1 MRRALPFFLSLGAM
15 IAEGCTDAS
24 VDLGARPVV
33 LQNEAMKVTVSRSP
47 FALRVENAAGRV
59 LFESIRGGDAYS
71 ALATT
76 HRAIAFK
83 THLIEGWDY
92 QDPTDGAFADLSR
105 VRTATSDGVT
115 ATLTIVDR
123 SEATRATMTLALAN
137 SELRIDVTNIAG
149 PSAPNAS
156 DDQAPAG
163 LNLASLAFALPADEH
178 FFGLGER
185 LVTVDHRGTT
195 YGAWVEEGGI
205 GAGEAAAHGPTNPS
219 PNGPTMTHAPIP
231 FFLST
236 RGYGVWQDTSF
247 RTGTSFGGERP
258 DAWRIWAGEPALH
271 LRVFVRDDPRDT
283 IADFTARTGRAHLP
297 APWVFGTRMRLD
309 SGKTIGGV
317 PEIEL
322 LRQKRVPVSAADDAT
337 HFLPIGSQ
345 VGREAEL
352 AAWTARLHE
361 LGYKAIAYYNA
372 YVSVTD
378 PRAKADADF
387 ARQNDFFVK
396 MDDGTEADVFMISAG
411 PQTVATI
418 DMTNPR
424 AVAWYQSLLDRALGL
439 GYDGWMLDF
448 GEYLPPKAK
457 LYDGRS
463 GWEAHNAFPV
473 LYQKATMDHM
483 RAVRG
488 DDFLF
493 FSRAGY
499 TGTQATTVVQW
510 SGDPAASF
518 DDVKGL
524 PAQVRSG
531 VNSGLSGVPYWGS
544 DVSGYACLNDPPAD
558 KEVYL
563 RWAEFGALSPE
574 MHEENACSGAMPQKK
589 WNLWDDDETVQV
601 FGDYA
606 RLHTRLF
613 PYLYAMAKVAADT
626 GLPIMRHPIL
636 EWPADPNAWAV
647 DLEYGFGDAL
657 YVAPVVRRGMTRR
670 SLWLP
675 PGEWVDWWTLE
686 PALGGKPVLR
696 DAPLALLPMWM
707 RAGTIV
713 PLLDSSI
720 DTLSPA
726 TSPSV
731 VTYDKVK
738 GILDA
743 RVVVSSNAR
752 RATRAL
758 VDGRTFDASLATGPL
773 ALPASFTQATQ
784 ESDLATCAS
793 CGRIDDLPGGAKRV
807 RISTGEEQ
815 SGVLDAGALR
825 LAHAGSIATRARWDV
840 VVLP

>member
-1 MRRALPFFLSLGAM
+1 MLAALGVAV
-15 IAEGCTDAS
+15 AEGCTDAS
-24 VDLGARPVV
+24 VDLGGRTVV
-33 LQNEAMKVTVSRSP
+33 LHNDAMKVTVSRNP
-47 FALRVENAAGRV
+47 FALRVENAAGRL
-59 LFESIRGGDAYS
+59 LFESLRGEDAYA
-71 ALATT
+71 ALWTT

-92 QDPTDGAFADLSR
+92 QAPTDGPVASLLR
-105 VRTATSDGVT
+105 VRAVTADATS
-115 ATLTIVDR
+115 ATLELADGAGTTH
-123 SEATRATMTLALAN
+123 STLTLALAGA
-137 SELRIDVTNIAG
+137 ELRLDARFDG
-149 PSAPNAS
+149 PSAQNES
-156 DDQAPAG
+156 DDEAPAG
-163 LNLASLAFALPADEH
+163 LNLASLAFSLPPDEH

-185 LVTVDHRGTT
+185 LATVDHRGTT
-195 YGAWVEEGGI
+195 YGAWVEEGGL
-205 GAGEAAAHGPTNPS
+205 GGGEAAPHGPTNPS
-219 PNGPTMTHAPIP
+219 PNGPTMTHSPVP
-231 FFLST
+231 FFIST
-236 RGYGVWQDTSF
+236 RGYGVWQNTTF

-258 DAWRIWAGEPALH
+258 DAWRLWAGEPALH
-271 LRVFVRDDPRDT
+271 LHVFVHDDPRDT
-283 IADFTARTGRAHLP
+283 IADFTARTGRARLP
-297 APWVFGTRMRLD
+297 APWVFGARMRLD
-309 SGKTIGGV
+309 MNKNVGGV

-322 LRQKRVPVSAADDAT
+322 LRQKHVPVSAADDAT

-352 AAWTARLHE
+352 LAWTSRLHE
-361 LGYKAIAYYNA
+361 LGYKAIAYYNS

-387 ARQNDFFVK
+387 ARANGLFVK
-396 MDDGTEADVFMISAG
+396 MDDGSEADLFMISAG

-418 DMTNPR
+418 DMTNPA
-424 AVAWYQSLLDRALGL
+424 AVKWYESLLDRALGL

-457 LYDGRS
+457 LFDGRS

-473 LYQKATMDHM
+473 LYQRMTMDYL

-510 SGDPAASF
+510 SGDPSASF

-524 PAQVRSG
+524 PAQVRAG
-531 VNSGLSGVPYWGS
+531 VNTGLSGVPYWGS

-563 RWAEFGALSPE
+563 RWTEFGALSPE
-574 MHEENACSGAMPQKK
+574 MHEENACSGTTPQKK
-589 WNLWDDDETVQV
+589 WNLWDDDETTRV

-626 GLPIMRHPIL
+626 GLPIVRHPVL
-636 EWPADPNAWAV
+636 EWPADERAWAV

-670 SLWLP
+670 TLWLP
-675 PGEWVDWWTLE
+675 PGEWIDWWTLE
-686 PALGGKPVLR
+686 PALGGGTIER
-696 DAPLALLPMWM
+696 DAPLTLLPMWM

-713 PLLDSSI
+713 PMLDSSI
-720 DTLSPA
+720 DTLAPA

-731 VTYDKVK
+731 VGYDMVK
-738 GILDA
+738 GRLDVRAVVSGASRRAA
-743 RVVVSSNAR
+743 RV
-752 RATRAL
+752 L
-758 VDGRTFDASLATGPL
+758 VDGRSFEVAFAPGAI
-773 ALPASFTQATQ
+773 ALPNGFLPAA
-784 ESDLATCAS
+784 EEAELETCAS
-793 CGRIDDLPGGAKRV
+793 CGRVDVLAGSRRV
-807 RISTGEEQ
+807 RLSTREEADG
-815 SGVLDAGALR
+815 SLYAGALR
-825 LAHAGSIATRARWDV
+825 LAHAGSFATRVRWDV
-840 VVLP
+840 SVLP